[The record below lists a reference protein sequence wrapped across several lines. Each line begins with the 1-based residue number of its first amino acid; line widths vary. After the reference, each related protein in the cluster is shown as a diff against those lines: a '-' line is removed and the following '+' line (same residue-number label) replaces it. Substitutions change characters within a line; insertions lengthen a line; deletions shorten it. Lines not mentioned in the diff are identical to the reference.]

1 MAPEVAVDYKAA
13 APDRAAAVPEADNKL
28 AVVEVEADL
37 PAADTPDN
45 KEAATASKEVAA
57 ADTEDACLEVHTICS
72 NRNSTPSTSPLRLVS
87 KSIGNNCKTSALPPR
102 TPA

>member
-1 MAPEVAVDYKAA
+1 MGYKAA
-13 APDRAAAVPEADNKL
+13 ADRVPVDRAEGAP
-28 AVVEVEADL
+28 EADL
-37 PAADTPDN
+37 PVADSPGN

-57 ADTEDACLEVHTICS
+57 ADTEDACLEVHTIYS
-72 NRNSTPSTSPLRLVS
+72 NRNSTPNTSPPRLVS